1 MRVLCINAGSSSL
14 KLALYSTQADT
25 EKRLALA
32 AAKRIGL
39 PKAHLEVD
47 GNPAECPLSDHQSA
61 LNRLLEQPAF
71 TEFDAV
77 GHRIVYGGNHSA
89 PERLTADLRRR
100 IESLKALAPLHIPPA
115 LAAIDAVTAW
125 RPTVPQVA
133 CFDTAFHVGLP
144 DLAQR
149 MPLPE
154 RYHQRGIH
162 RYGFHGLSYE
172 YIVRRLGERVRGRV
186 IVAHLGNGSSLAAL
200 LDGRSVE
207 TTMGMTPIG
216 GVMMGTRS
224 GDLDPGVLIHLLRT
238 EHLDADALERLLEF
252 EAGLLGVSGTTS
264 DMEKL
269 LAAAPCDPAARLA
282 VDLYAYSI
290 RKAIG
295 ALSAVLGGLDRLV
308 FTAGIGEN
316 APAVRWN
323 ICRNLEYLGIRL
335 DPHANDAGTGRISAL
350 GSTCEVEVI
359 ATDEDAM
366 IARHTRSVLYD
377 NSRFGKT
384 LDPH

>member
-1 MRVLCINAGSSSL
+1 MKILCINAGSSSL
-14 KLALYSTQADT
+14 KLALYSTQAHT
-25 EKRLALA
+25 ERCLAFGI
-32 AAKRIGL
+32 AKEIGL
-39 PKAHLEVD
+39 PEARIVVNEETVKR
-47 GNPAECPLSDHQSA
+47 PLSDHRSA
-61 LNRLLEQPAF
+61 LGVLLEQSVF
-71 TEFDAV
+71 TGFDAV

-89 PERLTADLRRR
+89 PERLTADLRQQ
-100 IESLKALAPLHIPPA
+100 IDSLKALAPLHVPPA
-115 LAAIDAVTAW
+115 LVAIDTVTAC
-125 RPTVPQVA
+125 RPTVPQVV
-133 CFDTAFHVGLP
+133 CFDTAFHAGLP

-149 MPLPE
+149 IPLPE
-154 RYHQRGIH
+154 RYHQRGIR

-172 YIVRRLGERVRGRV
+172 YIVRRLGERARGRV

-238 EHLDADALERLLEF
+238 DHPDAGALERLLER

-269 LAAAPCDPAARLA
+269 LTIVPDDPAARLA
-282 VDLYAYSI
+282 VNLYAYSI

-308 FTAGIGEN
+308 FTAGIGEH

-335 DPHANDAGTGRISAL
+335 DPRANDIGTGRISVL
-350 GSTCEVEVI
+350 GSACEVEVI
-359 ATDEDAM
+359 PTDEDAM
-366 IARHTRSVLYD
+366 IARHTHSILY
-377 NSRFGKT
+377 GKFDET
-384 LDPH
+384 AEPH